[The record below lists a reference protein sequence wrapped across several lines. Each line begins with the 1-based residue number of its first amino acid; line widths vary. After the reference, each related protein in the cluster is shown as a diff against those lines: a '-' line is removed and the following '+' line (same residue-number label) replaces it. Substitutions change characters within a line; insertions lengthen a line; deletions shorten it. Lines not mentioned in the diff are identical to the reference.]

1 MFSRLIKPLQSI
13 NKSTAIFEKGTFYSN
28 CISFL
33 KSILISKLNSLYNSI
48 YLKTIEME
56 NHKVKSIFDNSLIYK
71 RFCFEFINNFYNIFY
86 LAFIVKDI
94 EATIST
100 LKGLF
105 YFS

>member
-1 MFSRLIKPLQSI
+1 MF
-13 NKSTAIFEKGTFYSN
+13 
-28 CISFL
+28 IS
-33 KSILISKLNSLYNSI
+33 SLNSLYNSI
-48 YLKTIEME
+48 SLKTTEME
-56 NHKVKSIFDNSLIYK
+56 NHKVKSTFDNSLIYK

-105 YFS
+105 